1 MNIEKKIAHFG
12 GLLKEA
18 EEMDYDS
25 KDEFDLLQG
34 KLKTSI
40 RKMVGKDSHYLIE
53 IDKISYT
60 PILIHPSTESSWRT
74 AFNSGMKRFTN
85 LISTIIYDLKLSTN
99 YIPESNQG
107 VMKNLGKKATKIND
121 KEIHV
126 LIASPSDLVEER
138 ELLLNTLETKFRK
151 KGNETKC
158 GYRIIVCGWEE
169 LASQPGYGQDIINNK
184 IFKEIDI
191 ILSVF
196 KHKLGTPTRDPST
209 GDFRSKSGTVEEL
222 LFGIKNDRKAPL
234 GMAYFHSEAPEASF
248 DSPSLEKD
256 RQDWEELK
264 IFKNQ
269 IKDFI
274 LYKDYSSSK
283 ELLNLVCDDL
293 FKNIIEFYPQ
303 KNNSSFLERK
313 QIEGKN
319 MNTGNINTGGGNV
332 NIGDKIN

>member
-1 MNIEKKIAHFG
+1 MNIEKNIAHFSK
-12 GLLKEA
+12 LLKEA
-18 EEMDYDS
+18 EEIDYDS
-25 KDEFDLLQG
+25 KDEIDLLQG

-40 RKMVGKDSHYLIE
+40 RQMLGSDSHYLIE

-60 PILIHPSTESSWRT
+60 PMLLHPSAESSWRK
-74 AFNSGMKRFTN
+74 AFNSGVKRFRN

-99 YIPESNQG
+99 YISESNQG
-107 VMKNLGKKATKIND
+107 VMKNLEKKATKVNN
-121 KEIHV
+121 KQIHV

-151 KGNETKC
+151 KGNEKKC

-169 LASQPGYGQDIINNK
+169 LASQPGYGQDLINKK

-196 KHKLGTPTRDPST
+196 KHKLGTPTIDPST
-209 GDFRSKSGTVEEL
+209 GDFRSRSGTVEEL
-222 LFGIKNDRKAPL
+222 LFGIKNDRDAPL
-234 GMAYFHSEAPEASF
+234 GMAYFYSEAPKASF

-256 RQDWEELK
+256 RQNWEDLK
-264 IFKNQ
+264 TFKTQ

-274 LYKDYSSSK
+274 LYKEYSSSE

-293 FKNIIEFYPQ
+293 FKNIIEFYPK
-303 KNNSSFLERK
+303 KNDSSFLERE
-313 QIEGKN
+313 QIAGKN
-319 MNTGNINTGGGNV
+319 INTGNIDTGGGNV
-332 NIGDKIN
+332 NIGDKKY